1 MNWEDALLTFVYL
14 VLVGLF
20 FSYLI
25 MVIACAV
32 FRIEVKF
39 DDEPEDEAEGDDCA
53 PWDLPED
60 KEDDDADI
68 SQNGN

>member
-1 MNWEDALLTFVYL
+1 MNWEDTILTCIYSVLL
-14 VLVGLF
+14 GLF

-32 FRIEVKF
+32 LRIEVKF
-39 DDEPEDEAEGDDCA
+39 DDEPEDEGEGDDCE

-60 KEDDDADI
+60 KEDDEDDI
-68 SQNGN
+68 S

>member
-1 MNWEDALLTFVYL
+1 MEMNLEDTILTCIYSVLL
-14 VLVGLF
+14 GLF

-32 FRIEVKF
+32 LRIEVKF

-60 KEDDDADI
+60 KEDDDDNVA
-68 SQNGN
+68 

>member
-1 MNWEDALLTFVYL
+1 MEMNLEDTILTCIYS

-32 FRIEVKF
+32 LRIEVKF
-39 DDEPEDEAEGDDCA
+39 DDEPEDEDDELC
-53 PWDLPED
+53 DDED
-60 KEDDDADI
+60 CDD
-68 SQNGN
+68 STR

>member
-14 VLVGLF
+14 VLVGMF

-32 FRIEVKF
+32 LRIEVKF
-39 DDEPEDEAEGDDCA
+39 DDEPEDEDDEIR
-53 PWDLPED
+53 DDED
-60 KEDDDADI
+60 CDD
-68 SQNGN
+68 STR